1 MHQDDVQQDRVSHQA
16 PEPDTLVA
24 DDLKEKQLHNQQHDD
39 SAELFAGDTFA
50 FEYTEEEATRVR
62 WKLDLTMLAMM
73 TMSYF
78 LCFIDKVALSN
89 ASILGLRTDNH
100 LHGQQYS
107 WVSGI
112 FYFGYLIAQYPSS
125 ILMQKLPIGRYFG
138 GMVALWGVTTTC
150 MATTHSFA
158 SLATARFFLGVFE
171 SCLHPVLT
179 MLVGQYWTRREQP
192 LRACIWWA
200 GGPLGGFTLDG
211 IAYAVSGS
219 SSLGSKYAEWQVL
232 FLIFGPISIAWGLLL
247 FFILPA
253 SPMKAWFLTERER
266 KVAVMRVI
274 KNHTGIENRN
284 YRLYQVKECLT
295 DIQPWIFWS
304 LALLQCVVG
313 SGLTNFDKIVLTG
326 LGYDEHESSKMGFG
340 GDGVQLFSVV
350 ATGIITLRI
359 PNTRII
365 TSIVSNIIV
374 IIGACI
380 VSTQTDNH
388 TRLAGLYIMYVNTVT
403 YGMVMSLVASNIGGF
418 TKKATCSVMVF
429 VGYATGQIIAPQFF
443 RDNEKPSYPTGF
455 RAFYVSTALMV
466 VILIGLYI
474 HLWRENRR
482 RDKISS
488 AFNPDDQAD
497 MSAFLDKTDKEQT
510 SFRYVL

>member
-1 MHQDDVQQDRVSHQA
+1 MPQDVGPQDQVNHPV
-16 PEPDTLVA
+16 PEKQPA
-24 DDLKEKQLHNQQHDD
+24 DDLMEKPIQKQQHDD
-39 SAELFAGDTFA
+39 SAELFAGESLS
-50 FEYTEEEATRVR
+50 FEYTEEEATKVR
-62 WKLDLTMLAMM
+62 WKLDLILLAMM
-73 TMSYF
+73 TLSYF
-78 LCFIDKVALSN
+78 LSFIDKVALSN

-125 ILMQKLPIGRYFG
+125 ILMQKLPIGRYLG
-138 GMVALWGVTTTC
+138 CMIALWGVTTTC
-150 MATTHSFA
+150 MSATNSFA
-158 SLATARFFLGVFE
+158 TLATARFFLGVFE
-171 SCLHPVLT
+171 SCLNPILT
-179 MLVGQYWTRREQP
+179 VLVGQYWTRQEQP

-219 SSLGSKYAEWQVL
+219 GFPSSKYAQWQIL
-232 FLIFGPISIAWGLLL
+232 FLIFGPISIAWGVFLVLA
-247 FFILPA
+247 LPA

-266 KVAVMRVI
+266 KVI
-274 KNHTGIENRN
+274 KNHTGIENRT
-284 YRLYQVKECLT
+284 YRVYQVKECLT
-295 DIQPWIFWS
+295 DIQPWAFWS
-304 LALLQCVVG
+304 LALLQCIVG

-326 LGYDEHESSKMGFG
+326 LGFDNHESSKMGFP
-340 GDGVQLFSVV
+340 GDGVQLFSII

-365 TSIVSNIIV
+365 TSIVSNVIV
-374 IIGACI
+374 IIGSCL
-380 VSTQTDNH
+380 VSTQKANH

-443 RDNEKPSYPTGF
+443 RESESPSYPTGF
-455 RAFYVSTALMV
+455 RAFYVSTALMI
-466 VILIGLYI
+466 VILVGLYI
-474 HLWRENRR
+474 HLWRENSR
-482 RDKISS
+482 RDKIST
-488 AFNPDDQAD
+488 AYNPDDQAD
-497 MSAFLDKTDKEQT
+497 MGAFLDKTDKEQL